1 MAPIPDH
8 VSPRYPL
15 PGVRAISS
23 EPSPVDMTMGRSLP
37 PLPQNM
43 PQRDVF
49 NPITNRNFLPSPIST
64 HETFSARPVL
74 PPAVS
79 PPSPAY
85 SADSWPDST
94 ESQISFRSLPDPSVA
109 SIDEIMSLLF
119 PPPEQRTRKR
129 PLQQCGRKRKLSAAG
144 FEDVMREKHRVAE
157 ADRRKNLSILV
168 QGLDDRLHDFFL
180 ELAGWKSS
188 KNSMQSKEHIIKAAI
203 ILIDYQKLIIRELF
217 RGGNKLPCDLQ
228 GRMQCQRLVAS
239 LQQQNEQQK
248 QEIMDLREKNKA
260 LEEKVRAL
268 EHQLNA
274 SGHMFCS
281 PKVEHS
287 SLRQL
292 APVPESKPKVMLPG
306 LQGFD
311 RVADISPDS
320 ARFNTSP
327 PKTSQSYYGQSFLS
341 RTPPSTGPSS
351 PVFHQDPC
359 SAASRPPSFIQTP

>member
-1 MAPIPDH
+1 
-8 VSPRYPL
+8 
-15 PGVRAISS
+15 
-23 EPSPVDMTMGRSLP
+23 MTMGRSLP
-37 PLPQNM
+37 PLPHNV

-49 NPITNRNFLPSPIST
+49 NPITNRNFLPSPPST
-64 HETFSARPVL
+64 HEAFFARPVL
-74 PPAVS
+74 PPAEHMVS

-85 SADSWPDST
+85 SADSWSDST
-94 ESQISFRSLPDPSVA
+94 ESQVSFRSLPDPSVA
-109 SIDEIMSLLF
+109 SVDEIMSLLF

-129 PLQQCGRKRKLSAAG
+129 PLQQCGRKRKLSTAG

-203 ILIDYQKLIIRELF
+203 ILIDYQKLIIRELL

-228 GRMQCQRLVAS
+228 GRMQCQRLTAG

-248 QEIMDLREKNKA
+248 QEISELKEKNRA

-268 EHQLNA
+268 EYQVNA

-281 PKVEHS
+281 SKSEKS
-287 SLRQL
+287 SPQSV
-292 APVPESKPKVMLPG
+292 APLPDNKPKVMLPG

-311 RVADISPDS
+311 RVADIIPEST
-320 ARFNTSP
+320 RFSTSP
-327 PKTSQSYYGQSFLS
+327 VGTSQSYGHSFLS

-351 PVFHQDPC
+351 PVFHQAAC
-359 SAASRPPSFIQTP
+359 STASRPPSFIQSP

>member
-1 MAPIPDH
+1 MAPMADH
-8 VSPRYPL
+8 VSPRYSL

-23 EPSPVDMTMGRSLP
+23 EPSPADMTMGRSLP
-37 PLPQNM
+37 PLPHNV

-49 NPITNRNFLPSPIST
+49 NPITNRNFLPSPSST
-64 HETFSARPVL
+64 HEAFFARPM
-74 PPAVS
+74 PSAEHTVS

-85 SADSWPDST
+85 SADSWSDPT
-94 ESQISFRSLPDPSVA
+94 ESQVSFRSLPDPSVA
-109 SIDEIMSLLF
+109 SVDDIMNLLF

-129 PLQQCGRKRKLSAAG
+129 PLLQCGRKRKLSTAG

-203 ILIDYQKLIIRELF
+203 ILIDYQKLIIRELL
-217 RGGNKLPCDLQ
+217 RGGNKLPCDLH
-228 GRMQCQRLVAS
+228 GRMQCQRLVAT

-248 QEIMDLREKNKA
+248 QEISGLKERNRA

-268 EHQLNA
+268 EYQLNA
-274 SGHMFCS
+274 SGHMLCPPKSEKSS
-281 PKVEHS
+281 P
-287 SLRQL
+287 QPA
-292 APVPESKPKVMLPG
+292 APLPDSKPRVILPG

-311 RVADISPDS
+311 RVADIRPDS
-320 ARFNTSP
+320 TRFNTSP
-327 PKTSQSYYGQSFLS
+327 VGTSDHSFLS

-351 PVFHQDPC
+351 PVFHQAAC
-359 SAASRPPSFIQTP
+359 SAASRPPSFIQSP